1 MQVQTNQIIAIVIG
15 ITFFFLLVAGLLVLY
30 IYVYNNKKKQLIQ
43 DKMKM
48 QKQFE
53 NTLLQSQLEVQ
64 EQTRQYIAEE
74 LHDNVGALSSLIKIN
89 LNLVSQTTSDEKRS
103 VLIEDSKALV
113 KTLIGDL
120 KQLVIGL
127 NTNVIKNHGLVNA
140 VRNDIQRIEK
150 LQLFNISF
158 SVTGEE
164 RSLSDDRQL
173 ILYRICQELL
183 NNTVKHAQ
191 PTKVNMSM
199 VFEENELV
207 IKLADDGIGFDAIAA
222 LKNIDASGLTNLHNR
237 ARLIGA
243 SLTLTSRPGQGT
255 ESIIN
260 IPYL

>member
-30 IYVYNNKKKQLIQ
+30 IYVYNNKKRQLIQ

-89 LNLVSQTTSDEKRS
+89 LNLVSQAGSDEKRML
-103 VLIEDSKALV
+103 LIEDSKALV
-113 KTLIGDL
+113 KTLISDL

-150 LQLFNISF
+150 LQLFEVGF
-158 SVTGEE
+158 TVTGEE

-191 PTKVNMSM
+191 PGKVNLRLA
-199 VFEENELV
+199 FEEKELV
-207 IKLADDGIGFDAIAA
+207 IDLSDDGIGFDAVAA
-222 LKNIDASGLTNLHNR
+222 LKNINASGLTNLHNR

-243 SLTLTSRPGQGT
+243 SLSLTSVPGQGT
-255 ESIIN
+255 GCIIN
-260 IPYL
+260 IPYE

>member
-15 ITFFFLLVAGLLVLY
+15 ITLFFLLVAGLLVLY
-30 IYVYNNKKKQLIQ
+30 IYVYNNKKKQHIQ
-43 DKMKM
+43 DRMKM

-53 NTLLQSQLEVQ
+53 NILLQSQLEVQ

-89 LNLVSQTTSDEKRS
+89 LNLVTQTTSDEKRTA
-103 VLIEDSKALV
+103 LIEDSKTLV

-127 NTNVIKNHGLVNA
+127 NTSIIKNHGLVNA
-140 VRNDIQRIEK
+140 VRNDVQRIEK
-150 LQLFNISF
+150 LQLFHITF

-191 PTKVNMSM
+191 PAEVHLTMA
-199 VFEENELV
+199 FEKDELN
-207 IKLADDGIGFDAIAA
+207 IRLADDGIGFDTVAA
-222 LKNIDASGLTNLHNR
+222 LKNINASGLTNLHNR
-237 ARLIGA
+237 ARLIGG
-243 SLTLTSRPGQGT
+243 SLTLSSRPGKGT
-255 ESIIN
+255 ECVIN

>member
-30 IYVYNNKKKQLIQ
+30 IYVYNNKKRQLIQ

-89 LNLVSQTTSDEKRS
+89 LNLVSQTTSDEKRT

-127 NTNVIKNHGLVNA
+127 NTNVINNHGLVNA

-150 LQLFNISF
+150 LQLFHISF
-158 SVTGEE
+158 SVTGED

-183 NNTVKHAQ
+183 NNTVKYAQ
-191 PTKVNMSM
+191 PTMVSMSLA
-199 VFEENELV
+199 FEEKELV
-207 IKLADDGIGFDAIAA
+207 IKLSDDGVGFDAATA
-222 LKNIDASGLTNLHNR
+222 MKNINASGLTNLHNR

-255 ESIIN
+255 ECIIN

>member
-43 DKMKM
+43 DKLKM

-89 LNLVSQTTSDEKRS
+89 LNLVSQTSSNEKRAA
-103 VLIEDSKALV
+103 LIEDSKVLV

-150 LQLFNISF
+150 LQLFHISF

-183 NNTVKHAQ
+183 NNIVKHAQ
-191 PTKVNMSM
+191 PATVTMNMK
-199 VFEENELV
+199 FEENGLV
-207 IKLADDGIGFDAIAA
+207 ITLADDGRGFDTVAA
-222 LKNIDASGLTNLHNR
+222 LNNINASGLTNLHNR

-243 SLTLTSRPGQGT
+243 LLTLTSRPGQGT
-255 ESIIN
+255 ECIIN